1 MSIIK
6 LIYVWI
12 LILAAGLA
20 CSVKL
25 QASPASFSVGTIS
38 NLVDANA
45 APFNK
50 VKPGD
55 TILFEP
61 GNRDFILIRNFTGIQ
76 GKPII
81 FCNIG
86 GLVTI
91 HTDHYFGISIQ
102 NCRFIRLTGTGS
114 ETDFYGFKITKVSNG
129 GGVGITDMSSDF
141 EIDHVSIENTSIG
154 GIYAKT
160 DPDCSFAS
168 TRGNYTQY
176 NTIIHDNYIANTS
189 DEGMYIGSTKY
200 FGQTVNCDNKDT
212 LLLPSLLDGVRI
224 YNNIIKYSGWDGI
237 QVSSASTDC
246 QVFDNLIMYDSQ
258 RGTFGQMSGIML
270 GGGSKCDCYNNVI
283 SQGKGSGIESHGL
296 GGYRIFNNIIVDAG
310 RSFQPLDTSMMKYGI
325 YITDISAQPDS
336 SFHVMHNDIINPKS
350 DGIRFLSVLSK
361 GSFITSNAIINPGT
375 YDYYERLHTSFS
387 GQDSYVMLP
396 DSSSDVF
403 ISNNYFSRT
412 AADAGFEASG
422 YALKANSPLVDAG
435 NPDLKGIIFDG
446 YHNPRIYGNAPDIG
460 ALEYNPN
467 VLNINNRE
475 NNSEMKAL
483 VFPNPAKTW
492 LTIRFQCR
500 KETKVAFS
508 VYNLQGN
515 RLMNNDNACNSAG
528 EKELKLNV
536 TGLPA
541 GIYIYQ
547 LKTKQQ
553 TVSGKFSKVN

>member
-1 MSIIK
+1 MKIIYFCT
-6 LIYVWI
+6 LV
-12 LILAAGLA
+12 LAIWLA
-20 CSVKL
+20 CTQKL
-25 QASPASFSVGTIS
+25 YALPTSFSVDTLT
-38 NLVDANA
+38 NMVDANA
-45 APFNK
+45 APFNQ

-76 GKPII
+76 GIPII

-114 ETDFYGFKITKVSNG
+114 ETDFYGFKITRVSNG

-160 DPDCSFAS
+160 DPDCSLAS

-189 DEGMYIGSTKY
+189 DEGMYIGSTKF
-200 FGQTVNCDNKDT
+200 FGQTVSCNDKDT

-224 YNNIIKYSGWDGI
+224 YNNIIKFSGWDGI

-258 RGTFGQMSGIML
+258 RETFGQMSGIML

-310 RSFQPLDTSMMKYGI
+310 RSFQPLDTSLMKYGI

-361 GSFITSNAIINPGT
+361 GSFITSNVIINPGT

-412 AADAGFEASG
+412 TIDAGFEASG
-422 YALKANSPLVDAG
+422 YTLKGNSPLVDAG

-446 YHNPRIYGNAPDIG
+446 YHNPRIYGKAPDIG

-475 NNSEMKAL
+475 NNSEMKPL
-483 VFPNPAKTW
+483 IFPNPVKTW
-492 LTIRFQCR
+492 LTIHFRCT
-500 KETKVAFS
+500 KEMNVALGIF
-508 VYNLQGN
+508 NLQGN
-515 RLMNNDNACNSAG
+515 RLMSDDIAYRSDG
-528 EKELKLNV
+528 EREIKLNV
-536 TGLPA
+536 TSLHE

-553 TVSGKFSKVN
+553 TVSGKFLKVNR